1 MYILSNLYNYIINIK
16 NKSNEIINT
25 FTYYN
30 AMNLITQNNSFTH
43 NNNTNDSWN
52 HPNLEDLKQI
62 DPNARTI
69 SLEDA
74 VRQNGGSLNM
84 EQMMKLM
91 DG

>member
-1 MYILSNLYNYIINIK
+1 VVFGATK
-16 NKSNEIINT
+16 
-25 FTYYN
+25 
-30 AMNLITQNNSFTH
+30 
-43 NNNTNDSWN
+43 
-52 HPNLEDLKQI
+52 EDLKQI

>member
-1 MYILSNLYNYIINIK
+1 MEKTNISVILPVHEL
-16 NKSNEIINT
+16 NEAT
-25 FTYYN
+25 K
-30 AMNLITQNNSFTH
+30 
-43 NNNTNDSWN
+43 
-52 HPNLEDLKQI
+52 EDLKQI